1 MFVGLIIVAL
11 GALMLLRQFGVIG
24 SVGEYL
30 APIAIILVG
39 LEIAFGFGKKKKKE
53 I

>member
-11 GALMLLRQFGVIG
+11 GVLMLLRQLGVIG

-39 LEIAFGFGKKKKKE
+39 LEIAFSWGKKKKTN
-53 I
+53 